1 MRSLLRTKANRMLLY
16 AEADV
21 EFPDSREAERDL
33 GRKVSRIL
41 CGHREDP
48 NAADP
53 PPAAHPRPA
62 EGSL

>member
-1 MRSLLRTKANRMLLY
+1 MLLY